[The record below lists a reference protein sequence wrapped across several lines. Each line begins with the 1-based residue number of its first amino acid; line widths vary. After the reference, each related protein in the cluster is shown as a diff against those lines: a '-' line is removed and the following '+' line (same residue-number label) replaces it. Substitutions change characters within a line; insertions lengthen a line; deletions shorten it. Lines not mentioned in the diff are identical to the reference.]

1 MKTIGLIGGMSW
13 ESSAAYYRLLNEEVK
28 ARLGGLHS
36 AQCLMFSVE
45 FAEIEELQRSGDW
58 DRATELMVDAGRRL
72 EAGGADCVLICTNTM
87 HRMAEDVAAA
97 VSIPL
102 IHIAEVTAAAMK
114 SAGVSIAGL
123 LGTNYTMEGTV
134 YDGYQIEMI
143 VPPPEA
149 RQIVHQI
156 IYDELCLGLVRD
168 ESRQAYLDII
178 NNLVDE
184 GARGIVLACTELTLL
199 NLDDDCAV
207 PIFDTTKLHA
217 LAAVDFALEAS

>member
-13 ESSAAYYRLLNEEVK
+13 ESSAEYYRLLNEEVK

-58 DRATELMVDAGRRL
+58 GRATELMVDAGRRL
-72 EAGGADCVLICTNTM
+72 EAGGADCILICTNTM
-87 HRMAEDVAAA
+87 HRMADDVAAA

-102 IHIAEVTAAAMK
+102 IHIAEVTAAAMQ
-114 SAGVSIAGL
+114 SAGVSVAGL

-134 YDGYQIEMI
+134 YNGRQIEMI

-149 RQIVHQI
+149 RQIVHQV

-168 ESRQAYLDII
+168 ESRGAYVDII

-184 GARGIVLACTELTLL
+184 GARAIVLACTELTLL
-199 NLDDDCAV
+199 NLEDDCPV